1 MSITGPAHGTT
12 RTQVAIIGGG
22 IMGAASAY
30 HLARAGITDVVL
42 LEADKL
48 ASGSSGKPLGG
59 VRAQFSDVTN
69 IELGLRSLEFF
80 RRFDHEVG
88 VDIGLQTVGYLFA
101 LRNEEDIARHRVC
114 VALQNS
120 LGVPSRIVD
129 PAEAL
134 RLCPYLDP
142 QTVLAGVW
150 SPSDGFARAGDAV
163 RGLAGAAQARG
174 VQVRTGSAVTGIDA
188 APGGMARIHLADGAD
203 VLTPT
208 VVCAAGAWSRTV
220 GEMVGVDLPVTPKR
234 REIAFTP
241 ALSPRPPQV
250 PFTIDY
256 STTAYFHGSQDG
268 GLLLGW
274 ADPDQPDGFERE
286 VSRAWHDHLRAAL
299 RAFAPDL
306 AGVPISH
313 GWAGLYEL
321 TPDCNA
327 LIGQSEEPGF
337 RFLYATGFSGHG
349 FLQGPAVGECV
360 RDLYLGR
367 PPVVDIAPFDAHRFQ
382 RPAVRTELGII

>member
-1 MSITGPAHGTT
+1 LSHAGAARATT

-22 IMGAASAY
+22 IMGAATAY

-42 LEADKL
+42 LEADEL

-59 VRAQFSDVTN
+59 VRAQFSDMTN

-80 RRFDHEVG
+80 RRFTQDVG

-101 LRNEEDIARHRVC
+101 LRDEEDIARHRVC

-129 PAEAL
+129 RAEAA

-142 QTVLAGVW
+142 QAVLAGVW

-163 RGLAGAAQARG
+163 RGLAAAAQARG
-174 VQVRTGSAVTGIDA
+174 VQVRTASAVTGVDP
-188 APGGMARIHLADGAD
+188 APGGLARVYLTDGTD

-208 VVCAAGAWSRTV
+208 VVCAAGAWSRKV

-241 ALSPRPPQV
+241 ALSPRPPQL

-256 STTAYFHGSQDG
+256 STTAYFHGSEDG

-274 ADPDQPDGFERE
+274 ADPDQPDGFGRE
-286 VSRAWHDHLRAAL
+286 VSRGWHDNLRAAL
-299 RAFAPDL
+299 RVFAPDL

-313 GWAGLYEL
+313 GWAGLYEI

-327 LIGQSEEPGF
+327 LIGHSEEPGF

-360 RDLYLGR
+360 RDLYMGR
-367 PPVVDIAPFDAHRFQ
+367 PPVVDIAPFDADRFR